1 MVWMLG
7 SAVAKEGVNGGEA
20 HVSGCGDAVPF
31 RFKMLEEIQHLLRAE
46 MTKVQLA
53 NRCPSLCGNEP
64 QHQDERVTVA
74 LDGM

>member
-7 SAVAKEGVNGGEA
+7 STVATERVNRGEA
-20 HVSGCGDAVPF
+20 HVSGRRNTVPL
-31 RFKMLEEIQHLLRAE
+31 RFKMLKEIQHLLRTEVA
-46 MTKVQLA
+46 KIQIA
-53 NRCPSLCGNEP
+53 NRRPSLCGSEP